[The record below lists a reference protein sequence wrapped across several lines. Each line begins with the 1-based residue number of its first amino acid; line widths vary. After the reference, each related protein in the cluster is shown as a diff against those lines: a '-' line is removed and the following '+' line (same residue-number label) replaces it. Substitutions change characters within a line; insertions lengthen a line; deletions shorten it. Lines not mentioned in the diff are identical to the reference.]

1 METTRTFISLNL
13 DEPVK
18 RKFAQVQNSVK
29 EALKEYVVK
38 WENPF
43 KFHLTLRFLGD
54 LNHAEIRDL
63 VNELDKINT
72 GIDNIVFFS
81 EAIGFFPNARYPNV
95 VFIDLREKSDH
106 LNKLLTEI
114 DNTILEF
121 GIKPDKKF
129 VPHVTLGRFRRDK
142 RQLLNTEIKLDVP
155 ITEVLFEEFFL
166 MKSVLQ
172 QTGSEYEIIKKY
184 ILNK

>member
-13 DEPVK
+13 DEQVK
-18 RKFAQVQNSVK
+18 GKFAQVQNAVK
-29 EALKEYVVK
+29 DALKDFQVK

-54 LNHAEIRDL
+54 LNNAEIRDL
-63 VNELDKINT
+63 VKELEKINPAA
-72 GIDNIVFFS
+72 DNIVFFS
-81 EAIGFFPNARYPNV
+81 ESIGFFPNARYPNV
-95 VFIDLREKSDH
+95 VFIDLKEKSDK
-106 LNKLLTEI
+106 LNNLLEEI
-114 DNTILEF
+114 DKTITEF

-142 RQLLNTEIKLDVP
+142 RQLLTTEINITVP
-155 ITEVLFEEFFL
+155 KTEILFEDFFL

-184 ILNK
+184 SFKK